1 MNYCPCCSG
10 QLVRQAARNNIYWF
24 CSRCRQEMPVLSL
37 VRAERHQKISSTNS
51 RTNILSQKMSTLVR

>member
-10 QLVRQAARNNIYWF
+10 QLVRQATRNNIYWF

-37 VRAERHQKISSTNS
+37 VSAELHQKIISTNS
-51 RTNILSQKMSTLVR
+51 RNNILSQKRSTLVR